1 MTSTGSHNPAERHC
15 LNCGTPLTGAFCPH
29 CGQKDQDRRVRLRH
43 LLPELLDDLLHYD
56 HLVLRS
62 LWLLVSRPGFLTQE
76 FMAGR
81 RVRHVSP
88 FRLYVAISFV
98 LFTAFSLVPTG
109 NRHRAGNRPMP
120 EIQVIETPPQVAVA
134 RKKPVPPWAQTI
146 KTRAHN
152 ASQDPERFK
161 HAFLTNLSRALFVLM
176 PLLAGFLLLLH
187 LRGRTFFMEHM
198 VLSLHFHC
206 FSFLVIL
213 ALTGLALL
221 PGDGWGDWPGIL
233 LFFTPPIY
241 LAVALQRLYRR
252 GWLRSAVKAA
262 LATGLYGLVVC
273 FALLGL
279 LYLSLPA

>member
-1 MTSTGSHNPAERHC
+1 MASHIPAPRHC
-15 LNCGTPLTGAFCPH
+15 LNCGTPLTGSFCPH

-62 LWLLVSRPGFLTQE
+62 LWLLIRRPGFLTQE
-76 FMAGR
+76 FIAGR

-88 FRLYVAISFV
+88 FRLYVALSFA
-98 LFTAFSLVPTG
+98 LFTAFSLVPAG
-109 NRHRAGNRPMP
+109 NRHGAKGPQP
-120 EIQVIETPPQVAVA
+120 EIQVVEAPPQAAQV
-134 RKKPVPPWAQTI
+134 RKKPVRPWVQSI
-146 KTRAHN
+146 KTGSKK

-176 PLLAGFLLLLH
+176 PLLAGFLFLLH
-187 LRGRTFFMEHM
+187 LRGHTFFMEHM

-233 LFFTPPIY
+233 LFFTPPVY

-262 LATGLYGLVVC
+262 LACGLYGLVIC

-279 LYLSLPA
+279 LYLSLPT